1 MSEPKRDPG
10 LDEELQILSQ
20 AYRNLAH
27 DEPAP
32 ELDAAIRAAARR
44 EAGARPKPSRESRL
58 MRWRAPLAAAAVV
71 ILSVST
77 ILLSVHERPDAAP
90 PEVRAVVI
98 PQMNAAPSAE
108 NPMEAGGATRPP
120 VAEPVPGPLPTP
132 TSPAPPQRGAPQRK
146 AKSEEAKE
154 FVPPADSAARTDATQ
169 LSTLSAPEVQALRK
183 ESAPQ
188 AFPPL
193 PQPSAAA
200 PAQQL
205 SQPSDAATAPG
216 TRGAAPPSMAAEPAK
231 PRATGELAQTAP
243 RADELDP
250 EKWLKQIADLR
261 KDGKAKEAEE
271 SLAKFRAKY
280 PDYPLPREWLQR
292 P

>member
-10 LDEELQILSQ
+10 LDEELQLLSQ

-32 ELDAAIRAAARR
+32 ELDIAIRAAARR
-44 EAGARPKPSRESRL
+44 EAGARPKPVRESRL

-98 PQMNAAPSAE
+98 PQMGTAPSAE
-108 NPMEAGGATRPP
+108 NPMEASRPL
-120 VAEPVPGPLPTP
+120 VAEPMPGRLPTP
-132 TSPAPPQRGAPQRK
+132 ASPVPPQRGAPQRK

-154 FVPPADSAARTDATQ
+154 FVPPVDSAARTDATQ
-169 LSTLSAPEVQALRK
+169 LSTLAAPEVQGLRK

-188 AFPPL
+188 ASPRL

-205 SQPSDAATAPG
+205 SQPSDVATAPATG
-216 TRGAAPPSMAAEPAK
+216 GAAMPSMAAEPAK
-231 PRATGELAQTAP
+231 RRATGELAQTAP
-243 RADELDP
+243 GVDELDP

-271 SLAKFRAKY
+271 SLAKFRARY